1 MTPED
6 PVDDMLIDELRK
18 TLTTSLKAG
27 DRRRVDTLRF
37 LLAAIGNSA
46 IAKYGA
52 ESDAKLTDSD
62 VLDVIKK
69 QVKSHKQSIDAFE
82 KARREDLVR
91 KEKEELAILETY
103 LSS

>member
-1 MTPED
+1 
-6 PVDDMLIDELRK
+6 MLIRELRQSLI
-18 TLTTSLKAG
+18 TALKAK
-27 DRRRVDTLRF
+27 DRRRVETLRF
-37 LLAAIGNSA
+37 LLAAIQNTA

-52 ESDAKLTDSD
+52 KGEAGLTDAD
-62 VLDVIKK
+62 VLEVIKK
-69 QVKSHKQSIDAFE
+69 QVNSHKQSIDAFE